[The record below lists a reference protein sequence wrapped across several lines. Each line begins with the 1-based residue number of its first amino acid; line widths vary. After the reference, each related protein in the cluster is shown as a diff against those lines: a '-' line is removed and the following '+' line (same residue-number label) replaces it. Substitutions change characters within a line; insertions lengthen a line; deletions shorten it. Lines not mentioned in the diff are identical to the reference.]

1 MNKSHVCQVIDADNC
16 EASLVNRLPNFP
28 IDVS

>member
-1 MNKSHVCQVIDADNC
+1 MNKSDVCQVIDADNS
-16 EASLVNRLPNFP
+16 EASLVNRLPGGP